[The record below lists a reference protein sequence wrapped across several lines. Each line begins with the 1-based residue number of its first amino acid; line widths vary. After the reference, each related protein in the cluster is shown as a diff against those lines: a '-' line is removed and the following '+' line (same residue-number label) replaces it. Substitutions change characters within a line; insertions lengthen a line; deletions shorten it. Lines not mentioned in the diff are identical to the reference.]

1 MIRFLFKGVIRDKN
15 RSLLPI
21 LVIAIGVFLTVL
33 GSCWFKGVFTDMI
46 DVNANF
52 STGHVKVMTRAY
64 AENADQMPNDLAM
77 LEVSALTDELQ
88 ANYQEMEWVA
98 RIQFGGLLD
107 VPDENG
113 ETRGQG
119 MATGQGID
127 FFSPGTHEPER
138 MNIPGSI
145 VQGAL
150 PGQPGEALVSH
161 DFAERFGLKVGDPV
175 TLFGS
180 TMYGGMTFANFT
192 VSGTVRF
199 GMRALDRG
207 SILVDIT
214 DAQAALD
221 MQDAAGEI
229 LGFFKDG
236 RYDGE
241 KALAIK
247 DDFNA
252 RYEEEK
258 DEFAPT
264 MLRLHD
270 QNDMGAYLVLSESIS
285 GIMIFIFVLAMSIV
299 LWNTGL
305 LGGLRRYNEFGIR
318 LAMGEEKKHIY
329 RTLIIESVLI
339 GTIGSVLGTIIG
351 LAAAYYLQTHGLSM
365 GSAVQGGGM
374 MMPEVFRTRVGPEA
388 FYIGFIPG
396 LVSMVLGNALSGIG
410 IYKRRTAVLFKEL
423 SV

>member
-1 MIRFLFKGVIRDKN
+1 MIRFLFKGIIRDKN
-15 RSLLPI
+15 RSLLPV
-21 LVIAIGVFLTVL
+21 LVISIGVFLTVL
-33 GSCWFKGVFTDMI
+33 GSCWFKGIFSDMI

-52 STGHVKVMTRAY
+52 STGHVKIMSRAY
-64 AENADQMPNDLAM
+64 ADNAGQMPNDLA
-77 LEVSALTDELQ
+77 LSEAGQLVEELQ
-88 ANYQEMEWVA
+88 TAYPGLEWVQ
-98 RIQFGGLLD
+98 RIHFGGLLD
-107 VPDENG
+107 VPDEAG

-119 MATGQGID
+119 MATGWGID
-127 FFSPGTHEPER
+127 FFSPGTQEPQR

-145 VQGAL
+145 VKGAL
-150 PGQPGEALVSH
+150 PARPGEALISH
-161 DFAERFGLKVGDPV
+161 EFAERFGIGIGDTV

-180 TMYGGMTFANFT
+180 TMYGGMAFANFT
-192 VSGTVRF
+192 VAGAVRF

-207 SILVDIT
+207 AIIIDIT

-221 MQDAAGEI
+221 MADAAGEI
-229 LGFFKDG
+229 LGFFRDG
-236 RYDGE
+236 RYDGAR
-241 KALAIK
+241 ALQLK
-247 DDFNA
+247 TDFNA
-252 RYEEEK
+252 RYESET
-258 DEFAPT
+258 DEFAPL
-264 MLRLHD
+264 MLRLND
-270 QNDMGAYLVLSESIS
+270 QNGLEDYLALSESIS

-339 GTIGSVLGTIIG
+339 GAIGSVVGTALG
-351 LAAAYYLQTHGLSM
+351 LAAALPLQEYGLSF
-365 GSAVQGGGM
+365 GSAVQGGGI

-410 IYKRRTAVLFKEL
+410 IYRRRTAVLFKEL

>member
-1 MIRFLFKGVIRDKN
+1 MIQFLFKGIIRDQN

-21 LVIAIGVFLTVL
+21 LVISIGVFLTVV
-33 GSCWFKGVFTDMI
+33 GSAWFKGVFSDMI

-52 STGHVKVMTRAY
+52 STGHVKVMSRAY
-64 AENADQMPNDLAM
+64 AENAAQMPNDLA
-77 LEVSALTDELQ
+77 LLNASQLLDTLNAGYPGL
-88 ANYQEMEWVA
+88 EWVQ
-98 RIQFGGLLD
+98 RIHFGGLID
-107 VPDENG
+107 VPDEQG

-119 MATGQGID
+119 MAVGQGID
-127 FFSPGTHEPER
+127 FLSPGAHEPER

-145 VQGAL
+145 VKGRL
-150 PGQPGEALVSH
+150 PEQPGEALISN
-161 DFAERFGLKVGDPV
+161 DFAERFGIGIGDPV

-180 TMYGGMTFANFT
+180 TMNGGMAFANFT
-192 VSGTVRF
+192 VAGTVRF
-199 GMRALDRG
+199 GMKALDRG
-207 SILVDIT
+207 SILIDIT

-221 MQDAAGEI
+221 MADAAGEI
-229 LGFFKDG
+229 LGFFRSG
-236 RYDGE
+236 HYE
-241 KALAIK
+241 PEEALQLKTA
-247 DDFNA
+247 FNA
-252 RYEEEK
+252 RYENDT

-264 MLRLHD
+264 MLRLND
-270 QNDMGAYLVLSESIS
+270 QNGLEDYIALSESMS

-339 GTIGSVLGTIIG
+339 GTIGSVTGTLLG
-351 LAAAYYLQTHGLSM
+351 LAAAYFLQEHGISL
-365 GSAVQGGGM
+365 GTAVQGGSM
-374 MMPEVFRTRVGPEA
+374 MMPEVFRARIGPET

-396 LVSMVLGNALSGIG
+396 LFSMVLGNALSGIG
-410 IYKRRTAVLFKEL
+410 IYRRQTAVLFKEL

>member
-1 MIRFLFKGVIRDKN
+1 MIRFLIKGIMRDKN

-21 LVIAIGVFLTVL
+21 LVISIGVFLTVL
-33 GSCWFKGVFTDMI
+33 GSCWFKGIFTDMI

-52 STGHVKVMTRAY
+52 STGHVKIMTRAY
-64 AENADQMPNDLAM
+64 AENADQMPNDLA
-77 LEVSALTDELQ
+77 LLGASEFVREL
-88 ANYQEMEWVA
+88 NTTYPNLEWVE
-98 RIQFGGLLD
+98 RIHFGGLLD
-107 VPDENG
+107 VPDANG

-119 MATGQGID
+119 MATGWGID
-127 FFSPGTHEPER
+127 FFSPGSNEPER

-150 PGQPGEALVSH
+150 PSQPGEALISD
-161 DFAERFGLKVGDPV
+161 DFARRFGLKTGDPV

-180 TMYGGMTFANFT
+180 TMYGGMAFANFT
-192 VSGTVRF
+192 VAGTVRF

-207 SILVDIT
+207 AIIIDIT

-221 MQDAAGEI
+221 MADATGEI
-229 LGFFKDG
+229 LGFFRDG
-236 RYDGE
+236 QYDGE
-241 KALAIK
+241 KAAAIK
-247 DDFNA
+247 EAFNA
-252 RYEEEK
+252 RYEGDP

-264 MLRLHD
+264 MLRLND
-270 QNDMGAYLVLSESIS
+270 QNGLEDYLALSESIS
-285 GIMIFIFVLAMSIV
+285 GIMIFVFVLAMSIV

-318 LAMGEEKKHIY
+318 LAMGEEKGHIY
-329 RTLIIESVLI
+329 RSLITESVLI
-339 GTIGSVLGTIIG
+339 GTIGSVAGTALG
-351 LAAAYYLQTHGLSM
+351 LAAAFYLQEYGLDF
-365 GSAVQGGGM
+365 GDAVQGGGI

-396 LVSMVLGNALSGIG
+396 LFSMVLGNALSGIG
-410 IYKRRTAVLFKEL
+410 IYKRRTSVLIKEL